1 MTQKQN
7 FSSQFIHQKQ
17 LICRSTRIFI
27 QISKHFDIV
36 QSAFPTNKTITKS
49 EKNFLFRYL
58 KLHIFPR
65 KVVAYASFGSPDLE
79 LVPRVIQ
86 LLTKLF
92 NKLAP
97 FLPFSLELLGLM
109 GSN

>member
-1 MTQKQN
+1 MTQTKN

-17 LICRSTRIFI
+17 LICRSTRSFI

-36 QSAFPTNKTITKS
+36 QSTFPTDKTITKS
-49 EKNFLFRYL
+49 KKKFLFLYL
-58 KLHIFPR
+58 KLHIFPP
-65 KVVAYASFGSPDLE
+65 KVVASTSFGSPDLE
-79 LVPRVIQ
+79 LAPRVIR
-86 LLTKLF
+86 LLKKLF